1 MKWSCDKGFG
11 NDDNNDGGG
20 STNHGHYMKE
30 RSDVSKSLWNSG
42 RHIIT
47 LAFHHHPDLI
57 AIDMVPCR
65 NSHGRMVEFE
75 CLAAAISS

>member
-1 MKWSCDKGFG
+1 MKWSCDKGYG
-11 NDDNNDGGG
+11 NDDDNDDGGG

-57 AIDMVPCR
+57 AIDMVPR
-65 NSHGRMVEFE
+65 AGILMVEWSNSNAWR
-75 CLAAAISS
+75 LL